1 MCAESLARKGLA
13 ENRFH
18 TLHVG
23 HRQGRIEIVEDAPNR
38 KADRPSVM
46 IGSKSVEARSEVVA
60 NDDSLVA
67 LKILG
72 HAAYPHPL
80 LAYVPGKGSANHRCR
95 PGGPSPLVSWVSQ
108 LTPWLTRAHV
118 LSYPLPLVL
127 CVVGSATCRHHQRY
141 RPRDHRSGE
150 RCVSAGV
157 RSDSRR
163 RYDGN
168 DSLPGR
174 PWRESLCRRGVCREV
189 RSGGGGPRIP
199 DNASHG
205 HGRRRRAPV
214 RVLYRHDRATGRR
227 ARRRPMSRLAVA
239 AVPVA
244 RSLPRSGGNQTLNE
258 DGWLVSHE

>member
-127 CVVGSATCRHHQRY
+127 CVVGSALTTCGCGCPPTTALCPPLRAVIINVTARGTTGAVNGAFLQV
-141 RPRDHRSGE
+141 SGPTLDGASTE
-150 RCVSAGV
+150 TIPCQAGLGGSVCVVGGYAGK
-157 RSDSRR
+157 
-163 RYDGN
+163 YDLEVGA
-168 DSLPGR
+168 PGFQTTLR
-174 PWRESLCRRGVCREV
+174 TVTVE
-189 RSGGGGPRIP
+189 GGGHRCGCYTVMTEQLDVALVGGP
-199 DNASHG
+199 
-205 HGRRRRAPV
+205 
-214 RVLYRHDRATGRR
+214 
-227 ARRRPMSRLAVA
+227 
-239 AVPVA
+239 
-244 RSLPRSGGNQTLNE
+244 
-258 DGWLVSHE
+258 